1 LNIFYKQKEDAV
13 QDIGETDKASLTG
26 DTLSAATAAASA
38 TSAVSAAS
46 AAVSAVSAAEEKG
59 KTHIFV
65 HFLMCNFG
73 IRF

>member
-26 DTLSAATAAASA
+26 DTLAAATAAASA
-38 TSAVSAAS
+38 TSAVSAAVS
-46 AAVSAVSAAEEKG
+46 AASAAEEKG

>member
-1 LNIFYKQKEDAV
+1 MNIFYKQKEDAV

-38 TSAVSAAS
+38 TSAVSAA
-46 AAVSAVSAAEEKG
+46 VSAAEEKG